1 MTTQRATVCPSCGR
15 AQPEDAV
22 SFECAQCGADL
33 AADAVKPSER
43 PRPLLP
49 PLAIGAI
56 LAVALFAV
64 VVQVRTCTSI
74 ATDPGHDRAARILD
88 GGTVEPPTPVN
99 FIPPPKPGLLAA
111 TSTTTPEVWP
121 VAGAGTIRGRIAWQR
136 AVPPPTLP
144 FLSGDRD
151 CGVTIFFPL
160 VPTGELAGVP
170 EAVVVAVPA
179 GVTPPPAPPRV
190 APLEAS
196 LRACL
201 PEPRLLAAAPGTKL
215 KLRSVGLASH
225 ALGSDVPLAGLPAT
239 VKAGAPLELE
249 IPQTGMAIVSDA
261 AHPWERF
268 TLVALPHALSTTV
281 NSEGLFFLGGVP
293 PGDVTVRIYTE
304 ATGVFER
311 RLHLPPGGDAMLFV
325 DLADE
330 TPGFGK
336 PADPAPDA
344 GTPPP

>member
-1 MTTQRATVCPSCGR
+1 MTTPRATVCPGCGR
-15 AQPEDAV
+15 AQPEESV
-22 SFECAQCGADL
+22 SFECVQCGADL
-33 AADAVKPSER
+33 AADAVRPAER
-43 PRPLLP
+43 PRPFLS

-56 LAVALFAV
+56 LAIALGAV
-64 VVQVRTCTSI
+64 VVQVRTCTNI
-74 ATDPGHDRAARILD
+74 ATDPGHDRAARLLD

-99 FIPPPKPGLLAA
+99 FIPPPKPGVLAA
-111 TSTTTPEVWP
+111 TSTTTPAVWP
-121 VAGAGTIRGRIAWQR
+121 VPGAGTIRGRIAWQR

-160 VPTGELAGVP
+160 VPTGELSGVP
-170 EAVVVAVPA
+170 EAVVVALPD
-179 GVTPPPAPPRV
+179 GVTPPPAPPRF

-201 PEPRLLAAAPGTKL
+201 AEPRLLAGAPGTKL

-225 ALGSDVPLAGLPAT
+225 ALVADVAVAGLPAT
-239 VKAGAPLELE
+239 VKAGAPLELT
-249 IPQTGMAIVSDA
+249 IPDAGMAIVTDA

-311 RLHLPPGGDAMLFV
+311 RVRLEPGGEAMLFV

-336 PADPAPDA
+336 PAEAAPDA
-344 GTPPP
+344 GAAAP